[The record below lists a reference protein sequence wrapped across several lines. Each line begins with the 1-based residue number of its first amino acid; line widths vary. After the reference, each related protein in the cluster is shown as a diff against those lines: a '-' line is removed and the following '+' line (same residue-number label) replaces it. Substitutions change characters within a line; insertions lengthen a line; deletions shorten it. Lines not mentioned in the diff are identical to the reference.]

1 MMNNHV
7 EKNEILNVYIFEKD
21 KEILKDMKHKNN
33 SMRNYQHC
41 SFNTME
47 KDEFTLELIL

>member
-21 KEILKDMKHKNN
+21 KQILKDMKHKNN
-33 SMRNYQHC
+33 SMRNYHHC